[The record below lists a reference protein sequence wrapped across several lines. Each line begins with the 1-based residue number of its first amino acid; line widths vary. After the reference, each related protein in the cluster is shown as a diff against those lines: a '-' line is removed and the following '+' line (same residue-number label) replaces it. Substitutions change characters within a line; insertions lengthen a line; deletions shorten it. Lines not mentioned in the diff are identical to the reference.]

1 MVPLAYRTM
10 SAGWNLE
17 IGAGPG
23 ELVVV
28 DLDPGPLWLEVIR
41 QLWTDGAAVLPLD
54 RRLRAA
60 ERRAI
65 LDRAR
70 PTFILDEQGPTLF
83 AGGTAVDP
91 GIGAVA
97 ATSGSGGFPKLA
109 ELPREALVS
118 SVRGSASML
127 GATPSDPWVSC
138 LTPAHI
144 GGLSVL
150 LRNVVLG
157 VPVLVHERFDP
168 SRLLAEAPDGAFVSL
183 VPTMLTRLLEQ
194 PGDLSHFGAL
204 LVGGG
209 PLDASV
215 LEEARERG
223 ARVVTSYGLTET
235 CGGIAHDGR
244 VSAGTDVRIDAS
256 EGRIELRGPTLME
269 GYRSDPA
276 ATAGAFTLDGWLRT
290 GDVGQVDDGVLS
302 VEGRLDEVIRT
313 GAESVWPQEVERALR
328 DHPKVADVAVAGRPH
343 PEWRE
348 QVVAFVVPREAADPP
363 TLQELRA
370 HASERIAGFKS
381 PRDLV
386 LLSELPRTA
395 SGKIRRPELPA

>member
-1 MVPLAYRTM
+1 MVPLAYRRM

-28 DLDPGPLWLEVIR
+28 DLEPGPAWLEVIR
-41 QLWTDGAAVLPLD
+41 RVWNDGAAVLPLD
-54 RRLRAA
+54 RRLSAA
-60 ERRAI
+60 ERQAI
-65 LDRAR
+65 LDRGR
-70 PTFILDEQGPTLF
+70 PTFIVDEHGSTLF
-83 AGGTAVDP
+83 AGNAAVDS
-91 GIGAVA
+91 GIGAVV
-97 ATSGSGGFPKLA
+97 ATSGTGGVPKLA
-109 ELPREALVS
+109 ELPRESLVS
-118 SVRGSASML
+118 SVQGSASML

-157 VPVLVHERFDP
+157 VPVLVHERFNP

-183 VPTMLTRLLEQ
+183 VPTMLKRLLEQ
-194 PGDLSHFGAL
+194 RRDLSQFGAL

-209 PLDASV
+209 SLDASV
-215 LEEARERG
+215 VEEARDRG
-223 ARVVTSYGLTET
+223 ARLVTSYGLTET

-244 VSAGTDVRIDAS
+244 VFVGTDVRIDGS
-256 EGRIELRGPTLME
+256 DGRIELRGPTLME

>member
-83 AGGTAVDP
+83 AGGTAVDT

-97 ATSGSGGFPKLA
+97 ATSGTGGLPKLA

-194 PGDLSHFGAL
+194 LGDLSHFGAL

-244 VSAGTDVRIDAS
+244 VFAGTDVRIDAS

-290 GDVGQVDDGVLS
+290 GDVGHVNDGVLK
-302 VEGRLDEVIRT
+302 VDGRLDEVIRT

-343 PEWRE
+343 AEWGE
-348 QVVAFVVPREAADPP
+348 QVVAFVVPHEGADPP

-370 HASERIAGFKS
+370 HATERIAGFKS

-386 LLSELPRTA
+386 LMSELPRTA
-395 SGKIRRPELPA
+395 SGKIRRSELPA